1 MKTFKDFFNEQ
12 NVAGGANSVF
22 GHSTAGAIG
31 ATGNQFPSQTDK
43 GFNEGD
49 FRLPKVLGA
58 SKGKNK
64 RKKFVVQ
71 RRYLPGLGL

>member
-1 MKTFKDFFNEQ
+1 VKTFKDFYNEQ

-22 GHSTAGAIG
+22 GTSTAGAIG
-31 ATGNQFPSQTDK
+31 ATGNQFPSQTDR

-58 SKGKNK
+58 K
-64 RKKFVVQ
+64 RKKRKEKLTIQ
-71 RRYLPGLGL
+71 RRPLPGLEM